1 MTLVPDLLSYACVHA
16 PDRPAVV
23 AADRTVSFAQL
34 NAGASRLVGLFRD
47 CSLRPGDVV
56 ALLAKNE
63 VAYFEIHIAAI
74 RAGLVLMPLNFR
86 LALPELEYIV
96 ADSKPELLISGQ
108 EFAAVAEALE
118 VRRKYVLGHDFE
130 SLLANVR
137 PVQEVHWNISA
148 DAPCVIF
155 YTSGTTGRPKGAV
168 LSNRALF
175 SRMYSNIFEY
185 RMTPDDRFLMCLQ
198 LFHIGSINCY
208 SHLYVGS
215 TVYLIRDFE
224 PAEVLEL
231 LPRHRITVALL
242 VPTMVNTIVNLPAAV
257 KANFTSLR
265 TMVYGGSPIPPATLA
280 RAIELMGC
288 GFLQT
293 YGMTETNAIT
303 LLRPCDHDPVNKPH
317 LLASAGTQALGMEVR
332 VVDESDRDVEA
343 GARGE
348 IVCRGPQLMDRYL
361 NLPAAT
367 ADALRGGWMHTGD
380 MGYVDEEGYLYVTD
394 RKQDMIVSGGENV
407 YPREVEDVL
416 FEHADVLEA
425 AVIGVPDEKWGE
437 RVHAVVVLKDGVVA
451 DTVALIAFARLH
463 LAGYK
468 VPKTLEFVAELPKN
482 AAGKVV
488 RSELRLS
495 RAGRTDL
502 RVLAGTTSLQ

>member
-1 MTLVPDLLSYACVHA
+1 
-16 PDRPAVV
+16 
-23 AADRTVSFAQL
+23 
-34 NAGASRLVGLFRD
+34 
-47 CSLRPGDVV
+47 
-56 ALLAKNE
+56 
-63 VAYFEIHIAAI
+63 
-74 RAGLVLMPLNFR
+74 
-86 LALPELEYIV
+86 
-96 ADSKPELLISGQ
+96 
-108 EFAAVAEALE
+108 
-118 VRRKYVLGHDFE
+118 
-130 SLLANVR
+130 
-137 PVQEVHWNISA
+137 
-148 DAPCVIF
+148 
-155 YTSGTTGRPKGAV
+155 
-168 LSNRALF
+168 
-175 SRMYSNIFEY
+175 
-185 RMTPDDRFLMCLQ
+185 
-198 LFHIGSINCY
+198 
-208 SHLYVGS
+208 
-215 TVYLIRDFE
+215 
-224 PAEVLEL
+224 
-231 LPRHRITVALL
+231 
-242 VPTMVNTIVNLPAAV
+242 
-257 KANFTSLR
+257 
-265 TMVYGGSPIPPATLA
+265 
-280 RAIELMGC
+280 
-288 GFLQT
+288 
-293 YGMTETNAIT
+293 
-303 LLRPCDHDPVNKPH
+303 
-317 LLASAGTQALGMEVR
+317 
-332 VVDESDRDVEA
+332 
-343 GARGE
+343 
-348 IVCRGPQLMDRYL
+348 MDRYL